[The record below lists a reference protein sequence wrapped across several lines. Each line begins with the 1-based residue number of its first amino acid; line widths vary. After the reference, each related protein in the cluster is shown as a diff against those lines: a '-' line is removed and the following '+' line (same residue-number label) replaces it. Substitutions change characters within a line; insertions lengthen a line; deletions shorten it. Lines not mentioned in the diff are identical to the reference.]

1 MTGSEQSSHGAYMI
15 HDKYE
20 CIVNFAYSGNPD
32 RAHADMAKLARAFF
46 IPEHVDLAA
55 AMAIVKKPR

>member
-1 MTGSEQSSHGAYMI
+1 MT
-15 HDKYE
+15 DK
-20 CIVNFAYSGNPD
+20 VHSNFVYAGNPD

-46 IPEHVDLAA
+46 IAEHVDLAT